1 MLFQLETIPMKQ
13 YIKLVGLLIVM
24 VYSLFFIIQDAYA
37 QSDENWRFFY
47 ERQEFQTAGDMLS
60 SLYKEFPDSILIL
73 EYLGL
78 TYHHLGR
85 TDKSMN
91 IWNDLLAK
99 DSIHSTALYRLGL
112 YHYDHNRYQDAIN
125 FWKKLAETKN
135 SNPYYFKLL
144 GQAYLQLDNPIS
156 SFQAY
161 AKAHSLNLTDLETI
175 YQLSTLF
182 FKQKQFQEADSLV
195 MVGLSIDPEH
205 EKLQLLQ
212 IETCYSSGY
221 YEHAIFELEKL
232 RKEEK
237 MNNYL
242 RRLLAVCYIQ
252 EKDGLS
258 AIDVLKE
265 IEDPDSN
272 EEMTYYHLHRAHYE
286 MGDLILARHF
296 LEKCLEACT
305 HPNEGKYHAIMGNI
319 LVETER
325 YSQAAMMYETAA
337 LTTDDPQLIY
347 LAGRAYDAAE
357 MYERAY
363 YRYRQFVNLEN
374 EQLDSD
380 ALTFAKERMEVL
392 LPITGIKN

>member
-1 MLFQLETIPMKQ
+1 MLFQNETIAMKR
-13 YIKLVGLLIVM
+13 YMKLAGLRIVM
-24 VYSLFFIIQDAYA
+24 VFSLLATLQDIYS
-37 QSDENWRFFY
+37 QSEENWRYLY
-47 ERQEFQTAGDMLS
+47 ERQEFQTAGEMLS
-60 SLYKEFPDSILIL
+60 SLYLEFPDSILIL

-85 TDKSMN
+85 TDKSIE

-112 YHYDHNRYQDAIN
+112 YHYDHNRYQDAVKY
-125 FWKKLAETKN
+125 WKKLAETKK

-161 AKAHSLNLTDLETI
+161 AKAHSLNSSDLETI
-175 YQLSTLF
+175 YQLSALF
-182 FKQKQFQEADSLV
+182 FKQKQFHEADSLA

-221 YEHAIFELEKL
+221 YDHAIFELERL

-252 EKDGLS
+252 EKDGQS
-258 AIDVLKE
+258 AINVLKE
-265 IEDPDSN
+265 IEDPDNN
-272 EEMTYYHLHRAHYE
+272 EEMTYYYLHKAHYE
-286 MGDLILARHF
+286 LDDLILARHF

-319 LVETER
+319 LIETER

-337 LTTDDPQLIY
+337 MTTDDPQLIY

-363 YRYRQFVNLEN
+363 YKYRQFVH
-374 EQLDSD
+374 LDTKELD
-380 ALTFAKERMEVL
+380 EEALTFAKERMAVL
-392 LPITGIKN
+392 QPVTTTGK

>member
-1 MLFQLETIPMKQ
+1 MYRYLTAYRLWICSLLSLVITLERA
-13 YIKLVGLLIVM
+13 
-24 VYSLFFIIQDAYA
+24 YS
-37 QSDENWRFFY
+37 QSETTWRY
-47 ERQEFQTAGDMLS
+47 YYDRQEYQLAEEHLS
-60 SLYKEFPDSILIL
+60 YLHKNFPDSILL
-73 EYLGL
+73 MEYLGL

-85 TDKSMN
+85 MDKSMDIWQN
-91 IWNDLLAK
+91 ILAV
-99 DSIHSTALYRLGL
+99 DSVHSTSLYRMGL
-112 YHYDHNRYQDAIN
+112 YHYEHNRYMEAVS
-125 FWKKLAETKN
+125 FWKKLAEARDT
-135 SNPYYFKLL
+135 NPYYHKLL
-144 GQAYLQLDNPIS
+144 GQAYLQLENPIL

-161 AKAHSLNLTDLETI
+161 AKAHALNSKDLETI
-175 YQLSTLF
+175 LQLSSLF
-182 FKQKQFQEADSLV
+182 FKQKQFHETDSLI
-195 MVGLSIDPEH
+195 MIGLSIDPNH

-221 YEHAIFELEKL
+221 YEHAIGELERL
-232 RKEEK
+232 RNEEM

-252 EKDGLS
+252 VKDGQS
-258 AIDVLKE
+258 AIGVLKE
-265 IEDPDSN
+265 IEDPDNN
-272 EEMTYYHLHRAHYE
+272 EEMTYYHLHKAHYE

-374 EQLDSD
+374 EQLDSV
-380 ALTFAKERMEVL
+380 ALTFARERMEVL
-392 LPITGIKN
+392 LPITGLKN